1 MKTGDLV
8 LYTKSKR
15 PTRWWLF
22 DMAIDMFTWSDWVH
36 VGIILVDPIWLG
48 LAGIYI
54 LESAWTG
61 LDDSV
66 DHIKKFGVQVV
77 PFAER
82 MIEGSTYLR
91 SYEGREFED
100 DELIDAYEFV
110 KDKPYDISPED
121 WIKAFVGYDPN
132 PQRVKSFWCSALAAC
147 IFTKLQ
153 VLEEDTDWSIISPK
167 FFGDKSLKN
176 FGKIVRIY

>member
-15 PTRWWLF
+15 PTRWWLL

-36 VGIILVDPIWLG
+36 VGIVLVDPTWLG
-48 LAGIYI
+48 LEGIYI

-77 PFAER
+77 PFTER
-82 MIEGSTYLR
+82 MVEGSTYLR
-91 SYEGREFED
+91 SYVGREFED
-100 DELIDAYEFV
+100 NELVESYNFV
-110 KDKPYDISPED
+110 KDKPYDINPYD
-121 WIKAFVGYDPN
+121 WVKAFVGYDAD
-132 PQRVKSFWCSALAAC
+132 PQRENSFWCSAMVAC
-147 IFTKLQ
+147 VFTKLK

-167 FFGDKSLKN
+167 FFGDQSLKK

>member
-36 VGIILVDPIWLG
+36 VGIVLVDPLWLG
-48 LAGIYI
+48 IEGIYI

-77 PFAER
+77 PLSDR
-82 MIEGSTYLR
+82 MVEGSTYLR
-91 SYEGREFED
+91 SYLGEDFEEESLREVYNF
-100 DELIDAYEFV
+100 I
-110 KDKPYDISPED
+110 KDKPYDINPED
-121 WIKAFVGYDPN
+121 WIKALVGYDPN
-132 PQRVKSFWCSALAAC
+132 PQRAKSFWCSALVAC
-147 IFTKLQ
+147 FFTKLGI
-153 VLEEDTDWSIISPK
+153 LEHDTDWSIISPK
-167 FFGDKSLKN
+167 FFGDQSLKR
-176 FGKIVRIY
+176 FGKIVKIY